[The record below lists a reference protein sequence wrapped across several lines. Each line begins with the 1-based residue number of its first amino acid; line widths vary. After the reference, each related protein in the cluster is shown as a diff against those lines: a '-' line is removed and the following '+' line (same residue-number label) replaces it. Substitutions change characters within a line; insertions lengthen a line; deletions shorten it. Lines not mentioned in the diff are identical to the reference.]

1 MSEKRQREARD
12 RREAALERERAARRR
27 AAGADERG
35 NDSAAESQ
43 RTAADAH
50 RQAAT
55 AAEALR
61 RADVAIEGERIG
73 EPARG
78 VSRADSESSPPGG
91 SVNSPPQ
98 RAELDSAI
106 TDAVS
111 HAAAVAQAAH
121 DAAQMAIEI
130 LASVAALLEERSR
143 AHDVGSA
150 QRADTRPVDKSVDAL
165 PADVLE
171 IAVLD
176 AHAGGVSLAD
186 YLRDAVLSYGA
197 GSHDRAGGELDARL
211 SAARRKAAQLQAQ
224 SRAVQA
230 QNTQVTGR
238 RSPPRAAKPPDS
250 GPGRRAGNGAEDDPE
265 REER

>member
-130 LASVAALLEERSR
+130 LASVAALLDERSR

-150 QRADTRPVDKSVDAL
+150 QRADTGPVDKSVDAL
-165 PADVLE
+165 PADVV
-171 IAVLD
+171 IV
-176 AHAGGVSLAD
+176 
-186 YLRDAVLSYGA
+186 
-197 GSHDRAGGELDARL
+197 
-211 SAARRKAAQLQAQ
+211 
-224 SRAVQA
+224 
-230 QNTQVTGR
+230 N
-238 RSPPRAAKPPDS
+238 PPRAGVDERVANTLQAATAPRAIVYVSCNPATLARDVLRM
-250 GPGRRAGNGAEDDPE
+250 RRYRVASLTSFDMFPQTAHVETVCELVPE
-265 REER
+265 VV